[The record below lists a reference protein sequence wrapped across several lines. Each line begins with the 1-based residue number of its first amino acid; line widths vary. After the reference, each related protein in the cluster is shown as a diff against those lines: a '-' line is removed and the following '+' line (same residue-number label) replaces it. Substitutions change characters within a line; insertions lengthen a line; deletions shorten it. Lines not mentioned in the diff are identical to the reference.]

1 VVVVLVSVAVCVVVP
16 QLQDPQEK
24 QLEHEQPPH
33 PPQPHPQ
40 PSLSASI
47 TSEALVR
54 QTSSE
59 PPLRFTLAAMKER
72 ASLLSI
78 PSMPSRIIGSSLSF
92 SDEL

>member
-1 VVVVLVSVAVCVVVP
+1 VVVVLVSVTVCVVVP
-16 QLQDPQEK
+16 QLQDPQVV
-24 QLEHEQPPH
+24 HVQPPH
-33 PPQPHPQ
+33 PPQPQPQPQ

-47 TSEALVR
+47 RSEALVR

-59 PPLRFTLAAMKER
+59 PPLRFMLAAMKER
-72 ASLLSI
+72 ASFLSI